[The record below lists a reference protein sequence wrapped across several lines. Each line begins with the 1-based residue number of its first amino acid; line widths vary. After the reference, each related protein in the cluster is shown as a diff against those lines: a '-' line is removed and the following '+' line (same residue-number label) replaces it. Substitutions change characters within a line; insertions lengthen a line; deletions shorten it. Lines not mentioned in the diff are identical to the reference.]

1 MLGRLAPIQVDGIG
15 IGQDQQGIGLDL
27 LGQVG
32 GRHVLVDDGFDTGQA
47 LAIPGHR
54 NATTTGTDD
63 EVTLGDQGFDGV
75 AFDDA
80 LGQRGRHHAAEELA
94 VCLDHPV
101 LLGSQGAGFRFF
113 VDGADELGRIG
124 KRRILGIDLHL
135 GQQRGDVAA
144 RHQVLQLLDQH
155 VADHALGLG
164 TQHIQG
170 IGRDLGVGA
179 VLQGQQAD
187 LRAVAVHQHHV
198 VLLGDQG
205 DGLGGGGDVL
215 ALDVSFE
222 RLSTT
227 EQSIATQGDDDS
239 WFFHECYSRVLVC
252 VAPASAGATPSCQM
266 PSRSIGQLMQRAPPR
281 PRPSSS
287 PGMGSTVMPALSYFS
302 LV

>member
-27 LGQVG
+27 PGQVG
-32 GRHVLVDDGFDTGQA
+32 GGHVFVDHRFDAGQA

-54 NATTTGTDD
+54 NAATTGTDD
-63 EVTLGDQGFDGV
+63 EVALGDQGFDGV

-94 VCLDHPV
+94 VGLDAPL
-101 LLGSQGAGFRFF
+101 LLGRQGAGFGFLI
-113 VDGADELGRIG
+113 DGADKLGRIG
-124 KRRILGIDLHL
+124 EGRILGVDLHL

-144 RHQVLQLLDQH
+144 RHQVFQLLDQH

-164 TQHIQG
+164 AQHIQG
-170 IGRDLGVGA
+170 IGGDLGVGA

-198 VLLGDQG
+198 VLLGDPG
-205 DGLGGGGDVL
+205 DGLGGGGYVL
-215 ALDVSFE
+215 ALDVGFKG
-222 RLSTT
+222 LATT
-227 EQSIATQGDDDS
+227 EQGIATQGDDDS

>member
-1 MLGRLAPIQVDGIG
+1 MS
-15 IGQDQQGIGLDL
+15 
-27 LGQVG
+27 
-32 GRHVLVDDGFDTGQA
+32 
-47 LAIPGHR
+47 
-54 NATTTGTDD
+54 
-63 EVTLGDQGFDGV
+63 LGDQRLDGV
-75 AFDDA
+75 TFHDA

-94 VCLDHPV
+94 VGLDRPL
-101 LLGSQGAGFRFF
+101 LLGGQGAGLHFF
-113 VDGADELGRIG
+113 INRADKLGRVG
-124 KRRILGIDLHL
+124 ERRILGVDLHL
-135 GQQRGDVAA
+135 GQQGGDVAA

-164 TQHIQG
+164 AQHIQG
-170 IGRDLGVGA
+170 IGGDLGVSA

-198 VLLGDQG
+198 VILGDTG

-215 ALDVSFE
+215 ALDIRFK
-222 RLSTT
+222 RLATT
-227 EQSIATQGDDDS
+227 EQGIATQGDDDC
-239 WFFHECYSRVLVC
+239 WFFHGCYSRVLVC
-252 VAPASAGATPSCQM
+252 VAPASAGATPSFQM